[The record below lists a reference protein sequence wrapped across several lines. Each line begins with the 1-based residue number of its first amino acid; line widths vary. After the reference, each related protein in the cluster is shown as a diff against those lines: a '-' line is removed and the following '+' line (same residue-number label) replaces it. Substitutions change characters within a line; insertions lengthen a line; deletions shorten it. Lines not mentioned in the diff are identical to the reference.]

1 MVANLVNDAICEQP
15 FLARRQWPNLS
26 KFGLDLFHYYS
37 STVDVNNV
45 HNWLSPYDNIASK
58 YEAAL

>member
-15 FLARRQWPNLS
+15 FLAVS